1 MKYNFNW
8 KKVVFDIE
16 TTNLLQPMIDFTKRP
31 LQLKEDAQLWCIAL
45 RDLESK
51 DYVILVPEEYIEE
64 PPSSCTPEQYEIYKK
79 LNKDILSKEI
89 FEDYIVGIDE
99 LIGHNIIGFDLPAL
113 KLFNMLDYEIEY
125 INIVN
130 DFKTQTTING
140 RRVKIRDTSVMSTL
154 AWADRPNGHSL
165 EAFGK
170 QFGNEKIDFNK
181 FHCFSAEMIIYCI
194 QDVNVNVDVYNFVL
208 NELLEWG
215 YNTAEIP
222 IYELPYLVEAKI
234 SDLILKQGLFGFDY
248 DMELS
253 QSNKIELD
261 ALLQERAEN
270 VNPNLP
276 PKGLNQTESKK
287 YTPPARA
294 KTKTGALTAHMK
306 KFLEKHNIAYNPMED
321 TYEFEGK
328 TFLIDNTQCIKE
340 SLPATIKDLAH
351 LKSYLIDL
359 GWQPTEWSVRD
370 LSRDTSKKLLNE
382 TKFLETVDRY
392 VKSTFEKEFT
402 EGRLKELSLPPD
414 ITREEFKTW
423 LLAKKSELRNRPFK
437 VPTSPKLR
445 VGTAKE
451 LCPHLEQ
458 MADKVPFIKDVTE
471 YYTYQHRR
479 NSIGGST
486 EYDEDDDEATTGYE
500 SQIREDGR
508 ISTFAFTNSSSTT
521 RMRHIGVNIAAPV
534 KQL

>member
-31 LQLKEDAQLWCIAL
+31 LQLKEDARLWCIAL

-64 PPSSCTPEQYEIYKK
+64 PPSSCTPEQYETYKK

-89 FEDYIVGIDE
+89 LEDYLVGIDE

-113 KLFNMLDYEIEY
+113 KLFNMIDYEIEY

-328 TFLIDNTQCIKE
+328 TFPIDNTQCIKE

-414 ITREEFKTW
+414 ITREEFKIW

-486 EYDEDDDEATTGYE
+486 EYDEDDEATTGYE

-521 RMRHIGVNIAAPV
+521 RMRHIGVNIAAPL